1 MYLQVIEK
9 IKIKW
14 HITGFDNY
22 AFGENKK
29 LYNLLRGKEVK
40 QKVNGGSIGWWL
52 GKKFITQK
60 SMKPLLTIPKYFD
73 VPF

>member
-1 MYLQVIEK
+1 MYLEVSQQ

-14 HITGFDNY
+14 YIEGFETY
-22 AFGENKK
+22 AFGEDKK
-29 LYNLLRGKEVK
+29 LYNLLRGKEIK
-40 QKVNGGSIGWWL
+40 QKVNGGSVGWWL
-52 GKKFITQK
+52 GRKFLTYK